1 MFCPK
6 CGKEIRQ
13 DSKFCSYCG
22 EPVHTGNHDGSQSAS
37 GSPEMPLAPS
47 PGVISASGVV
57 TAGPAKSDR
66 VAANGL
72 SRGTKR
78 VWYYEVHGFVY
89 GPTSADDVYR
99 RILDGR
105 LSSNVNV
112 WMQGF
117 YNWTPAM
124 DNLFFSKEGPDAALL
139 AEEDALP
146 ESNTLPPMISR
157 DGATTYKYYPQA
169 PVDNARQAGESPYPI
184 PQRLTPFNET
194 RTEKRNSGSGGN
206 HINKGCLISFLA
218 FWIVGLIILIVTNI
232 SPSTPTTTEI
242 DLNASVNFTGTQF
255 VITNN
260 DSSAWRNVEMK
271 INSGLVAGGYVLK
284 TDRIEAGTTYTVG
297 AMQFAKADGTR
308 FDPFTM
314 KPQKFSIQ
322 GDTPKGTRW
331 WSGGWE

>member
-1 MFCPK
+1 VFCPK
-6 CGKEIRQ
+6 CGKEIRD
-13 DSKFCSYCG
+13 DSTFCSYCG
-22 EPVHTGNHDGSQSAS
+22 EPVHAGNQEESRSPGV
-37 GSPEMPLAPS
+37 SPEGPLAPS
-47 PGVISASGVV
+47 TSVSEAASAQ
-57 TAGPAKSDR
+57 PARSDR
-66 VAANGL
+66 AARTDV

-89 GPTSADDVYR
+89 GPTSTDDVYR

-117 YNWTPAM
+117 YNWTPAT
-124 DNLFFSKEGPDAALL
+124 DNLFFSKEGPDVALV
-139 AEEDALP
+139 AEQDALP

-169 PVDNARQAGESPYPI
+169 PVDNARQAGESPYPT

-194 RTEKRNSGSGGN
+194 PPEKKAQRLTPVAT
-206 HINKGCLISFLA
+206 GCLISFVA
-218 FWIVGLIILIVTNI
+218 FCVFLIIIAATSM

-260 DSSAWRNVEMK
+260 DRSAWRNVEMK

-322 GDTPKGTRW
+322 GDTPAGTRW
-331 WSGGWE
+331 WYGGWE